1 MDDKVMLL
9 MGAAAGATVAG
20 RGLRPVA
27 KLAIRGM
34 VAAADATEGA
44 RRGLGDLYAEARAE
58 QRSTDANHVAAS
70 VLPTDA

>member
-27 KLAIRGM
+27 KLALRGM

-58 QRSTDANHVAAS
+58 QRSTEVNPVAAS
-70 VLPTDA
+70 ARQTDA

>member
-58 QRSTDANHVAAS
+58 QRGAEANRVAAS
-70 VLPTDA
+70 ARQTDA

>member
-1 MDDKVMLL
+1 MDDKVILL

-58 QRSTDANHVAAS
+58 QRGTEGNRVAAS
-70 VLPTDA
+70 ARQTDA

>member
-1 MDDKVMLL
+1 MDDKVILL
-9 MGAAAGATVAG
+9 MGAAAGATAAG

-44 RRGLGDLYAEARAE
+44 RRGLGDLYAEARAG
-58 QRSTDANHVAAS
+58 RG
-70 VLPTDA
+70 

>member
-27 KLAIRGM
+27 KLAIRGI
-34 VAAADATEGA
+34 VAAADATQGA

-58 QRSTDANHVAAS
+58 QRSPEENHMAASARKTDA
-70 VLPTDA
+70 

>member
-27 KLAIRGM
+27 KLAIRAM
-34 VAAADATEGA
+34 VAAADATAGA

-58 QRSTDANHVAAS
+58 QRGSDPNHVAAS
-70 VLPTDA
+70 ARQTEA

>member
-9 MGAAAGATVAG
+9 MGAAAGVTVAV

-44 RRGLGDLYAEARAE
+44 RRGLGDLYTEARAE
-58 QRSTDANHVAAS
+58 QRGAEANHEAASAGQTDA
-70 VLPTDA
+70 

>member
-58 QRSTDANHVAAS
+58 QRGTEANRVAAS
-70 VLPTDA
+70 ARKTDA

>member
-58 QRSTDANHVAAS
+58 QRGTEANRGAASARQTDA
-70 VLPTDA
+70 